1 MSFNQDI
8 YKAAKEIEKAA
19 KTLENSEEFILMPLT
34 VKMVKAAEAYP
45 EDQTIKQMAAF
56 LNNRSHKKAIFI
68 TRGELRDVYKALYTR
83 NTKCADLMSDELGK
97 ADALPEPQKMIRD
110 KDEGSIIAEAF
121 NNLGNP
127 ALANALSAAFEGK
140 DVSFENYSAPI
151 ARQAERNCA
160 IELDKIGADAHKIT
174 TVAGKEDILIC
185 QATYETPKGQS
196 SVLIPVEVVN
206 GRALL
211 PSVFL
216 SRSGFQDL
224 EGDALTNHLINTAGK
239 KWKIDVQQL
248 LKVLSKAKAG
258 PTKEISEVEAI
269 VAKFAAQQ
277 GTPANHSSDAL
288 LYQEVDKEHI
298 EVQLPEAEDTQKFA
312 EKLHTAKGAAEFT
325 FGKKAID
332 AGRTMLRNIMA
343 SYGYNNIQIA
353 VADTDNDK
361 VCFAVAIDNGAG
373 FKVPVKISGG
383 LPVEP
388 SVIIANGSIAEFSQK
403 GVSKTLIENKDY
415 ESAALASQLHGVKP
429 SELIETVRKAMT
441 DGNYNKAEEALN
453 VLSQTDQKAFHY
465 AFGMY
470 QSVLSGNTINKLAAE
485 DTSKCLRQVKHAHS
499 KHVICGHTGLPLH
512 KVCQDEH
519 GDCQPLYRKDLK
531 NTNEGGSFLHS
542 RIYLG

>member
-1 MSFNQDI
+1 MNFNQDI

-34 VKMVKAAEAYP
+34 VKMVRAAEAYP

-56 LNNRSHKKAIFI
+56 LNNRSHKKAMFI

-83 NTKCADLMSDELGK
+83 NTKCAEIMSDELGK
-97 ADALPEPQKMIRD
+97 ADALPEPPKMMRD
-110 KDEGSIIAEAF
+110 KDEGSITAEAF

-127 ALANALSAAFEGK
+127 ALASALSAAFEGK
-140 DVSFENYSAPI
+140 EISLQNYSAPV
-151 ARQAERNCA
+151 ARQAEKNCA
-160 IELDKIGADAHKIT
+160 LELDKIGADAHKIT
-174 TVAGKEDILIC
+174 TVAGQEDVLIC

-196 SVLIPVEVVN
+196 SVLIPVEIVN
-206 GRALL
+206 GKALL
-211 PSVFL
+211 PTVFL

-224 EGDALTNHLINTAGK
+224 EGEALTSHLINTAGK

-248 LKVLSKAKAG
+248 LKVVAKAKSA
-258 PTKEISEVEAI
+258 PTKEISEVESI
-269 VAKFAAQQ
+269 VAKFAAQK
-277 GTPANHSSDAL
+277 GTPANYSSDAL

-312 EKLHTAKGAAEFT
+312 ERLHTAKGAAEFT

-332 AGRTMLRNIMA
+332 AGRAMLRNIMVT
-343 SYGYNNIQIA
+343 YGYNNVQIA
-353 VADTDNDK
+353 VADTDGDK

-388 SVIIANGSIAEFSQK
+388 TVIIANGSIAEFSQK

-429 SELIETVRKAMT
+429 TELIDNVRKAMMNG
-441 DGNYNKAEEALN
+441 DLNKAEDALN

-465 AFGMY
+465 AFGIY
-470 QSVLSGNTINKLAAE
+470 QSVLSGKTINKQASE
-485 DTSKCLRQVKHAHS
+485 GTKCSQQVKHDHS
-499 KHVICGHTGLPLH
+499 KHIICGHTSLPLH
-512 KVCQDEH
+512 KVYQDEH